1 MIEEGKLRGRKREI
15 LAAIVRQYISNGV
28 PVGSKALAGRLDEAV
43 SPATIRH
50 VMAELEDSGY
60 LSQPHVSAGRVPTDM
75 AYRLYVDWIA
85 GTTQLGKETE
95 RFIRETLTAE
105 RATPEQLM
113 ALTSHVLAEVSR
125 QVGIVLGPK
134 LEEKLL
140 EHIKFVKL
148 PERRVL
154 AVIVSKPD
162 LVENKVI
169 RLEEDFSQQELDG
182 AAEFLNAEFRGW
194 SLRTVRLEIFGRLAE
209 MKSLCDRLLSSIG
222 TLFVSGA
229 LGDEEPGTLFV
240 EGTRNFLEQAGV
252 ENFRVVR
259 DLLATF
265 EEKVKLIKILSACLE
280 SSQPGVRTV
289 IGRENPNLEM
299 QDCAIVVAPYHYRAR
314 AVGVL
319 GVVGPTRMEYD
330 RTITAVDYVARLC
343 SRLLSAN

>member
-1 MIEEGKLRGRKREI
+1 MMEESKLRGRQQEI
-15 LAAIVRQYISNGV
+15 LAAIVRQYISSGL
-28 PVGSKALAGRLDEAV
+28 PVGSKSLSALLDEPV
-43 SPATIRH
+43 SSATIRN
-50 VMAELEDSGY
+50 VMAELEDAGY
-60 LSQPHVSAGRVPTDM
+60 LSQPHVSAGRVPTDK
-75 AYRLYVDWIA
+75 AYRSYVDWMA
-85 GTTQLGKETE
+85 GTSRLGTETQQ
-95 RFIRETLTAE
+95 FIYESLTTGE
-105 RATPEQLM
+105 ATPEQLM
-113 ALTSHVLAEVSR
+113 ALSSRVLAEVSR
-125 QVGIVLGPK
+125 QVGVVLGPK

-162 LVENKVI
+162 LIENKVI
-169 RLEEDFSQQELDG
+169 RLEEEFSQQELDG
-182 AAEFLNAEFRGW
+182 AADFLNGEFRGW

-240 EGTRNFLEQAGV
+240 EGTARFLEQAGV

-265 EEKVKLIKILSACLE
+265 EEKVKFIKILSACLD

-289 IGRENPNLEM
+289 IGRENPNREM
-299 QDCAIVVAPYHYRAR
+299 QDCTIVVAPYHYRTR

-330 RTITAVDYVARLC
+330 RTITTVDYVARLC

>member
-1 MIEEGKLRGRKREI
+1 MLEEAKLQGRKREI
-15 LAAIVRQYISNGV
+15 LAAIVRQYISSGL
-28 PVGSKALAGRLDEAV
+28 PVGSKALAGHLDEPV
-43 SPATIRH
+43 SSATIRN
-50 VMAELEDSGY
+50 VMAELEGTGY
-60 LSQPHVSAGRVPTDM
+60 LSQPHISAGRVPTDK

-85 GTTQLGKETE
+85 GTTQLGKEIQQ
-95 RFIRETLTAE
+95 FIDNTLRAE
-105 RATPEQLM
+105 LATPEELM
-113 ALTSHVLAEVSR
+113 ALSSRVLAEVSR
-125 QVGIVLGPK
+125 HVGVVLGPK

-162 LVENKVI
+162 LIENKVI
-169 RLEEDFSQQELDG
+169 RLEEDFSQPELDG
-182 AAEFLNAEFRGW
+182 AADFLNAEFRGW

-240 EGTRNFLEQAGV
+240 EGTARFLDQAGA
-252 ENFRVVR
+252 EDFRVVR

-265 EEKVKLIKILSACLE
+265 EEKAKLVRILSACLD
-280 SSQPGVRTV
+280 SSQPGVRAV
-289 IGRENPNLEM
+289 IGRENPNLEL
-299 QDCAIVVAPYHYRAR
+299 QDFAIVVAPYHYRAR

-330 RTITAVDYVARLC
+330 RMITAVDYVARLC

>member
-1 MIEEGKLRGRKREI
+1 MLEEAKLQGRKREI
-15 LAAIVRQYISNGV
+15 LAAIVRQYISSGL
-28 PVGSKALAGRLDEAV
+28 PVGSKALAGHLDEPV
-43 SPATIRH
+43 SSATIRN
-50 VMAELEDSGY
+50 VMAELEGTGY
-60 LSQPHVSAGRVPTDM
+60 LSQPHISAGRVPTDK

-85 GTTQLGKETE
+85 GTTQLGKEIQQ
-95 RFIRETLTAE
+95 FIDNTLRAE
-105 RATPEQLM
+105 LATPEELM
-113 ALTSHVLAEVSR
+113 ALSSRVLAEVSR
-125 QVGIVLGPK
+125 HVGVVLGPK

-162 LVENKVI
+162 LIENKVI
-169 RLEEDFSQQELDG
+169 RLEEDFSQPELDG
-182 AAEFLNAEFRGW
+182 AADFLNAEFRGW

-240 EGTRNFLEQAGV
+240 EGTARFLDQAGA
-252 ENFRVVR
+252 EDFRVVR

-265 EEKVKLIKILSACLE
+265 EEKAKLVRILSACLD
-280 SSQPGVRTV
+280 SSQPGVRAV
-289 IGRENPNLEM
+289 IGRENPNLEL
-299 QDCAIVVAPYHYRAR
+299 QDFAIVVAPYHYRAR
-314 AVGVL
+314 AVGGL

-330 RTITAVDYVARLC
+330 RMITAVDYVARLC